1 MTDKQDLRSDFDYFL
16 KNKNE
21 LIQNPE
27 YYGSFVAIK
36 DKKIIEKGSNK
47 EEVINQRALRPLPPE
62 GVSLG

>member
-1 MTDKQDLRSDFDYFL
+1 MTDKQDLKSDFDYFL
-16 KNKNE
+16 ENKNE

-47 EEVINQRALRPLPPE
+47 EEVINKLSKKGLKIGE
-62 GVSLG
+62 FII